1 MSVDMEFE
9 QPEDPSLL
17 KLDNS
22 TATFSRTGGGSQS
35 AASSQGGASV
45 SHHSQQRSRASS
57 RGSSRPAGSQYSEAQ
72 RPRTAPDQQFPGG
85 GGGGGGGGWDS
96 TTSGAP
102 FQLPTDRL
110 MDVVVLRRRM
120 EANGGVQVQA
130 SAGSF
135 NGGHSGI
142 SPQDS
147 SGLLD
152 FMRETPL
159 VRLGLRDDGTS
170 LPRQTSIPGPGSDVL
185 ALKNKLGQSRQ
196 MLQEA
201 RRRIKMLEDARRNDS
216 ERAEMAIAM
225 QVDQVRAEA
234 AVEIRKLK
242 ERAKMHEET
251 SKSNSFYMP
260 QGNVVP
266 SFNASPV
273 GPPSAASSPARD
285 SPDREGQAVA
295 DNRMAERNLTL
306 SVELQQTK
314 LKHKREKLDLV
325 KKLETA

>member
-1 MSVDMEFE
+1 MSAMDFE
-9 QPEDPSLL
+9 QAEDPALL

-22 TATFSRTGGGSQS
+22 TATFSRPGGSVGNGS
-35 AASSQGGASV
+35 VSGASSQATGRT
-45 SHHSQQRSRASS
+45 QRARMSS
-57 RGSSRPAGSQYSEAQ
+57 RSSRRSGSAYSESQ
-72 RPRTAPDQQFPGG
+72 RPRTAPDQHATGLWAG
-85 GGGGGGGGWDS
+85 ES
-96 TTSGAP
+96 TQGAP

-110 MDVVVLRRRM
+110 MDVVVLRRRK
-120 EANGGVQVQA
+120 EINGGVCVQA

-135 NGGHSGI
+135 NGGNSGI
-142 SPQDS
+142 SPQE
-147 SGLLD
+147 GTGMLD

-159 VRLGLRDDGTS
+159 VQLGLRDDGSS
-170 LPRQTSIPGPGSDVL
+170 LMRPTNVPGPGSDVL

-201 RRRIKMLEDARRNDS
+201 RRRIKMLEDARRNDA

-225 QVDQVRAEA
+225 HVDQARAEA

-260 QGNVVP
+260 QSNAVP

-273 GPPSAASSPARD
+273 GPPSAASSPARGESNSTERD
-285 SPDREGQAVA
+285 EQQQV

-306 SVELQQTK
+306 SVELQQLK
-314 LKHKREKLDLV
+314 LKYKREKLDLV
-325 KKLETA
+325 KKLEAAYDFL